1 MTGWWLTYPSEK
13 YEFVSWDDEIPN
25 IWKNKIHVPNHQ
37 PDYIQCGD
45 IVEKNKSS
53 IFQQATFD
61 HRMVNSLINLM
72 PVPYFP
78 TIITRFSLLNH
89 NKPPFTGDF
98 PQKKS
103 LNPIKS
109 PFFIGKSWIFPA
121 IPPFINYLNRIRR
134 ATPAPPPPPPRRR
147 PRRRWRRRRR
157 GGGGGRACSICDV
170 YMLYIIYIY
179 L

>member
-98 PQKKS
+98 PQK
-103 LNPIKS
+103 N
-109 PFFIGKSWIFPA
+109 IFKPHQ
-121 IPPFINYLNRIRR
+121 ITIFHRKIMDFPCYSSIHQLSQPHPPSHTSTSSASSQASAA
-134 ATPAPPPPPPRRR
+134 ATLAASAS
-147 PRRRWRRRRR
+147 RRRWR
-157 GGGGGRACSICDV
+157 
-170 YMLYIIYIY
+170 
-179 L
+179 